1 MAEPDSRS
9 RQSSGALIR
18 DRLIEAAV
26 HEFGEQGY
34 DRARVQDIA
43 RRAGLSTGAIYGN
56 FRNKADL
63 LAEAVDHGL
72 AAAARKLDEAL
83 HRGAASTDLLEMI
96 TADLS
101 DPRRRTWAP
110 LVSEALAA
118 ARRDDEVARRV
129 HAALRR
135 AETKLTELVQ
145 LAQQDGSLTREV
157 DGAACAR
164 LVLSVSVGVDVLT
177 ALNVESPDRKAWT
190 ALMHRLFS
198 GLASAT
204 VRTVTAARRSSGGL
218 SRRSSG

>member
-1 MAEPDSRS
+1 MAEPDSLA
-9 RQSSGALIR
+9 RQSGALIR

-26 HEFGEQGY
+26 LEFGEQGY

-63 LAEAVDHGL
+63 LAEAVDRGL
-72 AAAARKLDEAL
+72 AAAARKLMEAL
-83 HRGAASTDLLEMI
+83 DRGAASTDLLEMV
-96 TADLS
+96 TTDLS

-135 AETKLTELVQ
+135 AEAKLTELVE
-145 LAQQDGSLTREV
+145 LAQRDGSLAPEV
-157 DGAACAR
+157 DAAACAR
-164 LVLSVSVGVDVLT
+164 LVLCVSLGVDVLT
-177 ALNVESPDRKAWT
+177 AVDYSGPDRKAWT
-190 ALMHRLFS
+190 ALVHRLFA

-204 VRTVTAARRSSGGL
+204 ARSMTTARRSAGEW
-218 SRRSSG
+218 SRRNGG

>member
-1 MAEPDSRS
+1 MAEPDSLS
-9 RQSSGALIR
+9 RQSGDLIR

-26 HEFGEQGY
+26 QEFGERGY

-63 LAEAVDHGL
+63 LAEAVDRGL
-72 AAAARKLDEAL
+72 AAAARKMGEAL
-83 HRGAASTDLLEMI
+83 DRGAASTDLLEMI
-96 TADLS
+96 TTDLS

-129 HAALRR
+129 HAALRK
-135 AETKLTELVQ
+135 AETKLTDLVE
-145 LAQQDGSLTREV
+145 LAQRDGSLTDEV

-164 LVLSVSVGVDVLT
+164 LVLCVSLGVDVLT
-177 ALNVESPDRKAWT
+177 ALNYEGPDRKAWT
-190 ALMHRLFS
+190 ALMHRLFA

-204 VRTVTAARRSSGGL
+204 VHTVTAARHSAGGL

>member
-1 MAEPDSRS
+1 VAEPDSLS
-9 RQSSGALIR
+9 RQSGALIR
-18 DRLIEAAV
+18 DRLIAAAV
-26 HEFGEQGY
+26 QEFGEQGY

-72 AAAARKLDEAL
+72 AAAARKLGEAL
-83 HRGAASTDLLEMI
+83 DRGAASTDLLEMI
-96 TADLS
+96 TTDLA

-129 HAALRR
+129 HAALRK
-135 AETKLTELVQ
+135 AEAKLTDLVE
-145 LAQQDGSLTREV
+145 LAQQDGSLTAEI

-164 LVLSVSVGVDVLT
+164 LVLCVSLGADVLT
-177 ALNVESPDRKAWT
+177 ALDFESPDRGSWT
-190 ALMHRLFS
+190 ALMHRLFA
-198 GLASAT
+198 GPVSAT
-204 VRTVTAARRSSGGL
+204 DRTVTIAHRSAGGP

>member
-1 MAEPDSRS
+1 MADPDSPS
-9 RQSSGALIR
+9 RQSGALIR

-26 HEFGEQGY
+26 QEFGEQGY
-34 DRARVQDIA
+34 DRTRVQDIA

-63 LAEAVDHGL
+63 LAEAVDRGL

-83 HRGAASTDLLEMI
+83 DRGAASTDLLEMI
-96 TADLS
+96 TTDLS

-135 AETKLTELVQ
+135 AETRLTDLVE
-145 LAQQDGSLTREV
+145 LAQQDGSLTAEV

-164 LVLSVSVGVDVLT
+164 LVLCASLGVDVLT
-177 ALNVESPDRKAWT
+177 AVNFEGPDRKAWT
-190 ALMHRLFS
+190 ALMHRIFA
-198 GLASAT
+198 GAAAAT
-204 VRTVTAARRSSGGL
+204 VRTVASVRRPAGGR
-218 SRRSSG
+218 SRRSG